1 MNQANISI
9 QIKKSVY
16 GNESP
21 QHYKAKER
29 LVQILQGSNYED
41 IQVES
46 KQVKVMLQFLGER
59 TYIGDI
65 QCQKEGRIYIFEIDG
80 TRGHSSRWNKSK
92 DKARDRALLDIGR
105 WTIRLKT
112 VWLIGRGKL
121 SDREILEE
129 IHYQIERQS
138 LSIVQDN
145 TTST

>member
-1 MNQANISI
+1 MSQVNISTLI
-9 QIKKSVY
+9 PIPKSP

-29 LVQILQGSNYED
+29 LTQILQGSNYEN

-112 VWLIGRGKL
+112 VWLVGRGKL

-129 IHYQIERQS
+129 IDYQIWDRY
-138 LSIVQDN
+138 IHGKGN
-145 TTST
+145 IIHH